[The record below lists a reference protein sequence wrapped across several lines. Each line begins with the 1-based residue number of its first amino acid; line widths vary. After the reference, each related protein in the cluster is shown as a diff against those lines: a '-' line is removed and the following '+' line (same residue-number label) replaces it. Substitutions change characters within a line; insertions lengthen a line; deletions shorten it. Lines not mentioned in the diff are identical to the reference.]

1 MGHLRNIW
9 RSVTPNPFTQKLKKQ
24 NSHAKILLFWN
35 RGLGDIPLELYPL
48 IRTIYKYCPKA
59 EISVITRK
67 DLIEGFYLLDFPL
80 KIYES
85 PLLIRKQQERY
96 DLILEGLGFIQDDFD
111 LIFNRPDPAYWIKKE
126 KKHFAPKLSWKSS
139 FYKSYPIDTA
149 KPLALLHIHSETVYG
164 FEKNLPST
172 TWEFVIEDLKSK
184 GYFTIAIGHSPQ
196 IKTACDLDLRGKTSL
211 FEFLSLMLNR
221 KCLFIGPDSGLLNI
235 LYFLDIQEPWLL
247 VSFWANPRVGLLNYP
262 ATTSNKRL
270 THKYHLAPL
279 ENLSLLSKDTL
290 LESVSPPRENRLYIN
305 TGSFTPIEELKDQIE
320 KGVSDLKALS
330 FYEPK
335 NFEGISNPDVTFIKE
350 PFEIDSRIRPIIL
363 AGGQGTR
370 LGASFPKA
378 LFEINGTSLIGHFCL
393 KIKEAS
399 LQLNQKLQAFM
410 IVSPDGFEPIKK
422 HLEEKKFFDL
432 DSDQLIVLIQDE
444 LPLVTLDD
452 ELVLKNKESLYLGPN
467 GNGEIFH
474 LLDKNRFFESR
485 DDSILGFE
493 IIPIDNPLAPL
504 FFKDHVTNFLNAY
517 DVSILATASNQKNLG
532 KIAQTKNGICII
544 EYTENPQDTLQYA
557 NTGLLGFSYEF
568 AKKCSRLKLPIHTAL
583 KNYSCF
589 TGTDYEMVKVK
600 KHETFIFDLL
610 SYANKIGVQVAESSK
625 IFQPLKEKEGLYGI
639 KACQQAIE
647 ALASNK
653 FLN

>member
-24 NSHAKILLFWN
+24 NSQAKILLFWN

-48 IRTIYKYCPKA
+48 IKTIYKYCPMA

-67 DLIEGFYLLDFPL
+67 DLIEGFYLLDFSL

-85 PLLIRKQQERY
+85 PRLIRKQEECY
-96 DLILEGLGFIQDDFD
+96 DLILEDLGLIQEDFN
-111 LIFNRPDPAYWIKKE
+111 LIFNRPDPAYWVKKE

-172 TWEFVIEDLKSK
+172 TWEFIIEDLKAK

-211 FEFLSLMLNR
+211 FEFLSLMHDG

-235 LYFLDIQEPWLL
+235 LYYLDVQKPWHLI
-247 VSFWANPRVGLLNYP
+247 SFWANPRVGLLNYP
-262 ATTSNKRL
+262 ATTFNKKL
-270 THKYHLAPL
+270 IHKYYLAPL

-290 LESVSPPRENRLYIN
+290 LESVPPSKGNGLFIKN
-305 TGSFTPIEELKDQIE
+305 GSFKPSFELEEQIE
-320 KGVSDLKALS
+320 RAMNALQS
-330 FYEPK
+330 LPFYEPK
-335 NFEGISNPDVTFIKE
+335 NLEKISNPDVSFIKE
-350 PFEIDSRIRPIIL
+350 PFEIDPRIRPIIL

-370 LGASFPKA
+370 LGAGFPKA
-378 LFEINGTSLIGHFCL
+378 LFEINGTSLIGHFCA

-399 LQLNQKLQAFM
+399 FQLNQKLQAFL

-422 HLEEKKFFDL
+422 HLEEKNFFDL

-452 ELVLKNKESLYLGPN
+452 KLVLKNKESIHLGPN

-474 LLDKNRFFESR
+474 LLDKNGFFENP

-493 IIPIDNPLAPL
+493 IIPIDNPIAPL
-504 FFKDHVTNFLNAY
+504 FFKDHVLNFLNDY
-517 DVSILATASNQKNLG
+517 EVSILATASNQKNLG
-532 KIAQTKNGICII
+532 KIAQTKNGIRII
-544 EYTENPQDTLQYA
+544 EYTENPNTDLQYA

-589 TGTDYEMVKVK
+589 TGDDYEMVNVK
-600 KHETFIFDLL
+600 KYETFIFDLL
-610 SYANKIGVQVAESSK
+610 FYAHKIGIQVAESSK

-647 ALASNK
+647 ALASDK